1 MFIMES
7 MGKKKP
13 RPRRSFS
20 SEFKAEIV
28 ELCQRGDRSVGQVA
42 KDFDLTE
49 TAVREW
55 LKQAERDAGTGDGGL
70 TTSEKEEL
78 AQLRRENRRL
88 REDVDILKR
97 ATAFFAKET
106 R

>member
-1 MFIMES
+1 MES

-13 RPRRSFS
+13 RPRRSFTP
-20 SEFKAEIV
+20 EFKGEIV

-55 LKQAERDAGTGDGGL
+55 LRQAERDAGTGDGGL

-88 REDVDILKR
+88 REDVEILKR
-97 ATAFFAKET
+97 ATAFFVKET